1 MKSIRKESQE
11 PYYIGLNVGPT
22 YAAYAVT
29 NTSYNLS
36 RFKGKDMWGV
46 YKYDEA
52 ETAEDRRRFRQG
64 RNSNLKEKE
73 RIRLLRSYFFDEIQK
88 VDENFFVRLDNSF
101 YYSEDKDIRLN
112 GDRNVLFADKDYSDR
127 QYMSEYPTIYHLR
140 SELATEARSRI
151 YAVYTLPYPT

>member
-46 YKYDEA
+46 YKYCLLY
-52 ETAEDRRRFRQG
+52 TSPSPRDRG
-64 RNSNLKEKE
+64 
-73 RIRLLRSYFFDEIQK
+73 
-88 VDENFFVRLDNSF
+88 
-101 YYSEDKDIRLN
+101 
-112 GDRNVLFADKDYSDR
+112 
-127 QYMSEYPTIYHLR
+127 
-140 SELATEARSRI
+140 
-151 YAVYTLPYPT
+151 

>member
-88 VDENFFVRLDNSF
+88 VEKVIKLPKFFIVQVTSLR
-101 YYSEDKDIRLN
+101 
-112 GDRNVLFADKDYSDR
+112 VLL
-127 QYMSEYPTIYHLR
+127 I
-140 SELATEARSRI
+140 
-151 YAVYTLPYPT
+151 YTLSNLKWS